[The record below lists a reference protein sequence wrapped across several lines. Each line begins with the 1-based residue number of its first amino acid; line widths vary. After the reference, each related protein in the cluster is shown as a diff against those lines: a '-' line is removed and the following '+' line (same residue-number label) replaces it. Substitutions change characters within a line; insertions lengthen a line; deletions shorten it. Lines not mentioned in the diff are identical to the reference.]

1 MTSKPLR
8 AAAFV
13 FATLAAGAAAPASAR
28 AQSTQLPPADVPIA
42 PTPQAETP
50 PGEVV
55 AASEDQLPLPSVQV
69 DGWQV
74 GANLFGGVDTN
85 AVDLPDPA
93 SSPEAQLG
101 AEGRLGRKMRFS
113 TIDVFAGGSRRW
125 YTDLDGR
132 DVWRAAA
139 GATAGRRLSRNS
151 VGVLAAGYRYD
162 LTDAFLGL
170 PDVATVLPRSTAQ
183 GAFVEGQL
191 ALKVSRRFTSTSLLR
206 YEGIRFKEPGLLDT
220 RALRAR
226 TVLTR
231 QVSRRD
237 QVGPGYEFL
246 RTDWGPEETDT
257 HVVYLAWR
265 RPATEGWAFTFE
277 SGASRVIKPP
287 LDLNDDVPDVQEPRW
302 LFMGLAGVT
311 FTRGRTAA
319 DISIRQGVSP
329 GYGQGRVLNGTTGQA
344 TISRSLTRTILL
356 RVTGAFD
363 DTYDPFDP
371 TYGTQKGAY
380 LEAEAVAR
388 VAGHVGLVAS
398 YRYRRRESLE
408 QPLVEGQRFGLAL
421 TTAYTSERR
430 PAPRG
435 REGGR

>member
-13 FATLAAGAAAPASAR
+13 LATLAAGAAAPATAR

-42 PTPQAETP
+42 PSPPAETP

-55 AASEDQLPLPSVQV
+55 APSEDQLPLPSVQV

-74 GANLFGGVDTN
+74 GANAFGGVDTN
-85 AVDLPDPA
+85 AVDLPSPA
-93 SSPEAQLG
+93 SSPEVELG
-101 AEGRLGRKMRFS
+101 GEGRLGRRMRFS

-125 YTDLDGR
+125 YTDLDSR

-139 GATAGRRLSRNS
+139 EATAGRRLSRNS

-162 LTDAFLGL
+162 FTDAFLGL

-183 GAFVEGQL
+183 GVFVEGQF
-191 ALKVSRRFTSTSLLR
+191 AWKPSRRFTSTSLLR
-206 YEGIRFKEPGLLDT
+206 YEAIVFEEPELLDT
-220 RALRAR
+220 RTFRFNE
-226 TVLTR
+226 VLTR
-231 QVSRRD
+231 QVSRQD
-237 QVGPGYEFL
+237 QVGPGYEFV
-246 RTDWGPEETDT
+246 RVDWGPDATNT

-277 SGASRVIKPP
+277 AGASRVVKPP

-302 LFMGLAGVT
+302 LFMGEAGVSLR
-311 FTRGRTAA
+311 RGRTAM
-319 DISIRQGVSP
+319 DVSLRQGPSP
-329 GYGQGRVLNGTTGQA
+329 GYGLGRVLYGTTAQV
-344 TISRSLTRTILL
+344 TVSQSFTPTILL
-356 RVTGAFD
+356 RVTGALD
-363 DTYDPFDP
+363 NSEDPFDP

-380 LEAEAVAR
+380 VEAEAVAR
-388 VAGHVGLVAS
+388 VARQVGLVAS

-421 TTAYTSERR
+421 TTVYTSERR
-430 PAPRG
+430 PVTRG
-435 REGGR
+435 R

>member
-8 AAAFV
+8 AAAFL
-13 FATLAAGAAAPASAR
+13 FATLAVGAAVPSSAR
-28 AQSTQLPPADVPIA
+28 AQSTEVPPAYVPSTPSPQPETELGGLVA
-42 PTPQAETP
+42 P
-50 PGEVV
+50 
-55 AASEDQLPLPSVQV
+55 SEDQLPLPSVQI
-69 DGWQV
+69 DGWSL
-74 GANLFGGVDTN
+74 GAHAFGGVDTN
-85 AVDLPDPA
+85 AVDLPEAA
-93 SSPEAQLG
+93 SSPEVQLG
-101 AEGRLGRKMRFS
+101 GEGKLGRKMRFS
-113 TIDVFAGGSRRW
+113 TFDLFGGGSRRW
-125 YTDLDGR
+125 YTGLEGR

-162 LTDAFLGL
+162 FTDAFLGL
-170 PDVATVLPRSTAQ
+170 PDVATQLPRSTAQ
-183 GAFVEGQL
+183 GAFVEGQF
-191 ALKVSRRFTSTSLLR
+191 AFKASRRFTSTNVLR

-220 RALRAR
+220 RTLRAS

-246 RTDWGPEETDT
+246 RTDWGTDRTNT
-257 HVVYLAWR
+257 HVVYVAWK
-265 RPATEGWAFTFE
+265 RPATEGWAFTLE

-302 LFMGLAGVT
+302 LFMGAAGVT
-311 FTRGRTAA
+311 LSKGRTAA
-319 DISIRQGVSP
+319 DVSIRRAVSP
-329 GYGQGRVLNGTTGQA
+329 GYGQGRVLNGTTAQA
-344 TISRSLTRTILL
+344 TLSRSVTRTILL
-356 RVTGAFD
+356 RVTGAVD
-363 DTYDPFDP
+363 SSYDPFDP

-421 TTAYTSERR
+421 TTAYTSLRR
-430 PAPRG
+430 PSRRG
-435 REGGR
+435 REVGR